1 MTLRNSFLTN
11 LKENIKRRVWP
22 MALYSLL
29 LLFLY
34 PVRIAIILSNE
45 IEWEATKLNLQ
56 KDAFTYLGF
65 DATTMV
71 VVAICAVLSALQ
83 GFSWLYQK
91 KRVDMYMSQPVSAKK
106 IFATNYLGGLFAF
119 FIPFIVTQWLSVM
132 IVFIM
137 GAGSTVM
144 QINNLFSFLI
154 CFLFFFVVYNITIL
168 AMMLCGH
175 MSVAG
180 LAAGV
185 FLFYDFVVYGI
196 VAVYFESY
204 FRTFSYNYTEF
215 YKYILSPL
223 YKAGEMIGYTK
234 NIWDKRDFTLQ
245 YAWETTM
252 QPMGKG
258 MLWFLVQGTIAL
270 GIALWCFLHRPMEN
284 SDKAIAFPKIKQ
296 PVKVV
301 MIATAGLGM
310 SVCLYSFSEGKDGF
324 ALLGLVSGIL
334 IGQFI
339 MEIIYDFDIKSF
351 MKGKIGLAIGA
362 VAAVAVYASFS
373 LDLFGYDSYIPDAED
388 VESAAISINF
398 YTDIHNRII
407 EEDFEV
413 TWVWNEPIEE
423 MEITNV
429 SPILQLAQH
438 GMGKDDGKFE
448 QVDTVWAEL
457 CYHMKNGRDI
467 YRSIPID
474 YEADAAI
481 LDELFVDEQYKA
493 FSQLSEDLQGFYQ
506 ICDASYS
513 NGIEKQKVTDK
524 NAAMLMEYYRQDYM
538 DMTFTD
544 VKDTMP
550 YGKITLSYL
559 LNGYPNTVDYPVYPT
574 YERTTAYLES
584 KGVVLQDSIDA
595 DAVASIEITNYNYV
609 DDTEYTPEAVI
620 ELGNGTAYARKDG
633 RMEKIIYEDKAQI
646 EEILNAAYSSEM
658 LDYRYISDTVVH
670 DLEITINTSDSQN
683 AYIYDW
689 YSIYM
694 EFTKD
699 SVPQFVCEDLNYDP
713 ETMD

>member
-144 QINNLFSFLI
+144 QINNLFSLLI
-154 CFLFFFVVYNITIL
+154 CILFFFVVYNITIL

-175 MSVAG
+175 MAVAG

-185 FLFYDFVVYGI
+185 FLLYDFVVYGI

-204 FRTFSYNYTEF
+204 FRTFSYRYTEF

-270 GIALWCFLHRPMEN
+270 GLALWCFLHRPMEN

-296 PVKVV
+296 PIKVV

-310 SVCLYSFSEGKDGF
+310 SVCLYSFSEAKTGF

-351 MKGKIGLAIGA
+351 MKGKFGLAIGA
-362 VAAVAVYASFS
+362 VVAVAVYASFS

-388 VESAAISINF
+388 VESAAISISF

-407 EEDFEV
+407 EEDFDV
-413 TWVWNEPIEE
+413 TWNWDEPLEE
-423 MEITNV
+423 MEITNI

-457 CYHMKNGRDI
+457 CYHMKNGRDV

-493 FSQLSEDLQGFYQ
+493 KSQLSEDLQGFYQ

-513 NGIEKQKVTDK
+513 NGIEEQKVTDK

-544 VKDTMP
+544 VKNTIP
-550 YGKITLSYL
+550 YGRITLSYL
-559 LNGYPNTVDYPVYPT
+559 LNGYPNSVDYPVYPT
-574 YERTTAYLES
+574 YERTIAYLEG
-584 KGVVLQDSIDA
+584 KGIVLRDSIDV
-595 DAVASIEITNYNYV
+595 DAVASIEVTNYNYV
-609 DDTEYTPEAVI
+609 DETEYSPEELI
-620 ELGNGTAYARKDG
+620 ELGNGTAYAQAEG
-633 RMEKIIYEDKAQI
+633 RMEKVIYEDKAQI

-670 DLEITINTSDSQN
+670 DLEITINTSDNQN